1 MSVRDFLFFLILK
14 VGTHWGTCDGEIKR
28 GYVSEATLHVV
39 AKKNCRGHKMLNEV
53 QQSLS
58 SYVMKQQQND
68 LSFKCCN
75 MHPMGRNERTCFKF
89 TPPFHIC
96 SSSPSLKTVS
106 SNISL
111 LKRSRRIT

>member
-1 MSVRDFLFFLILK
+1 MSIRDFLFFLILK

-39 AKKNCRGHKMLNEV
+39 AKKIGRGHKMLNEI

-75 MHPMGRNERTCFKF
+75 MRPIYGRNEGTCFKF

-96 SSSPSLKTVS
+96 SSSPSKTVS

-111 LKRSRRIT
+111 FKRSRGIT